1 MRAPIRLALTSLLA
15 AALAAGV
22 PAVPAAGLNDTD
34 ALRARARSL
43 AARVSSLEHRLARAR
58 AERSRLLGA
67 IDETSRSIAVLDA
80 ERLETQERFQQ
91 VQQELVARAI
101 EAYKNGPATTLTLL
115 LSTDSLGELYD
126 VAQAAAAAAGSD
138 RDVLNRLLQAK
149 TADERLEARSE
160 RRKAILVAERRELE
174 QTIARMRRLLTGR
187 RQALGALYERVDA
200 LERAARQAA
209 AARPNPARAL
219 RDILSGGGP
228 ASGIPAAFSPTGVAF
243 EGVAS
248 WYGPGLEGNPTAS
261 GQIFDPDL
269 YTAASRDLPLGS
281 WLYVTHAGRGVVVR
295 VNDRGPYVGDRVVDL
310 SRAAARSIGI
320 TGLGW
325 VSCEVL
331 VRTG

>member
-67 IDETSRSIAVLDA
+67 IDETSRRIAVLDA

-187 RQALGALYERVDA
+187 RQALGACTRGSMPWS
-200 LERAARQAA
+200 
-209 AARPNPARAL
+209 ARPGRRQP
-219 RDILSGGGP
+219 
-228 ASGIPAAFSPTGVAF
+228 
-243 EGVAS
+243 
-248 WYGPGLEGNPTAS
+248 PGRTP
-261 GQIFDPDL
+261 
-269 YTAASRDLPLGS
+269 R
-281 WLYVTHAGRGVVVR
+281 GR
-295 VNDRGPYVGDRVVDL
+295 
-310 SRAAARSIGI
+310 
-320 TGLGW
+320 
-325 VSCEVL
+325 
-331 VRTG
+331 